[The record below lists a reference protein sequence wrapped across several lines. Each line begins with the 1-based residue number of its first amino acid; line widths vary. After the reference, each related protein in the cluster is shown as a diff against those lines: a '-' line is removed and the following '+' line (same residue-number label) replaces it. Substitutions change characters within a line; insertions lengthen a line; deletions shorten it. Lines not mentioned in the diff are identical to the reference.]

1 MESVVYG
8 GMMIRLVWGLFTLYM
23 LMILLRYTGSWLG
36 LDLHGGYLR
45 VIPRMTDPLFA
56 WIRRILPSL
65 GPMDYAPLLA
75 LFAVWLA
82 REVTAA
88 LLIRMA
94 AS

>member
-1 MESVVYG
+1 MTSVIVD
-8 GMMIRLVWGLFTLYM
+8 GMMTRLVWGLFTLYM

-45 VIPRMTDPLFA
+45 VIPRVTDPLFG
-56 WIRRILPSL
+56 WIRRTLPSL

-82 REVTAA
+82 REITAV
-88 LLIRMA
+88 LLIRMT